1 MFLTLCSHYT
11 VPPFGGSRVFIPAL
25 SVPCTQ
31 RQTDLIAHILT
42 AHANVLTHASQNK
55 VVH

>member
-11 VPPFGGSRVFIPAL
+11 VPLGGSRVFIPAL

-31 RQTDLIAHILT
+31 RQTDFIAHILT

-55 VVH
+55 VEHW

>member
-11 VPPFGGSRVFIPAL
+11 VPLGGSRVFIPAL

>member
-1 MFLTLCSHYT
+1 MFLTLCNHYT
-11 VPPFGGSRVFIPAL
+11 VPLGGSRVFIPNL

-42 AHANVLTHASQNK
+42 VHANVLTHATQNRE
-55 VVH
+55 VH